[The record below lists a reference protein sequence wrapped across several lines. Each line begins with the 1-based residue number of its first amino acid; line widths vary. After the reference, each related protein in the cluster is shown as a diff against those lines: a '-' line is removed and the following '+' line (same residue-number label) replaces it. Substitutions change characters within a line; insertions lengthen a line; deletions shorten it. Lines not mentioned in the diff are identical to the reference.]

1 MVETLIALIL
11 LACSIV
17 YHDPLYS
24 IAAGLFAIAVN
35 IGNLRRP
42 EYHETDQH

>member
-1 MVETLIALIL
+1 MMETLCALVL
-11 LACSIV
+11 LACSIA
-17 YHDPLYS
+17 YHEPLYS